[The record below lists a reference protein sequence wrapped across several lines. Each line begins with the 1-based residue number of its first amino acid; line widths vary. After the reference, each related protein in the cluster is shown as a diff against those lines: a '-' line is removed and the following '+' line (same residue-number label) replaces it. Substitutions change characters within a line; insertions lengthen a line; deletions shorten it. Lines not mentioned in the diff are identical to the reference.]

1 VSRRKPLKL
10 RTPRSTTARSVK
22 RTAIGALAVV
32 GLLTGCSGGT
42 DRGDVLADLATQGAE
57 TLEALPEVAAAA
69 TAAVETACASGEKA
83 DFDAAAEDV
92 AAAQTRWHE
101 AEAFWVGPATD
112 LRSNS
117 IVDWPA
123 NAQDVDDL
131 VAAEEPATIDVD
143 YLAAYVGADT
153 RGYGAV
159 LTLLE
164 QAPLDERQC
173 DYANAATALA
183 ESGIDAVTAA
193 WTDPDD
199 GEPYRDELADPE
211 VGIDAV
217 VNHLLALLAN
227 KDAANLEARS
237 NSVEDLLFGPEGD
250 SGLSALLDDDLT
262 AQLRSETDELI
273 AATKDGEAAAD
284 DEPSEAAL
292 AAMNELRATVATQV
306 VAELGVTVTFSDADG
321 DSAG

>member
-1 VSRRKPLKL
+1 
-10 RTPRSTTARSVK
+10 
-22 RTAIGALAVV
+22 
-32 GLLTGCSGGT
+32 
-42 DRGDVLADLATQGAE
+42 
-57 TLEALPEVAAAA
+57 
-69 TAAVETACASGEKA
+69 
-83 DFDAAAEDV
+83 
-92 AAAQTRWHE
+92 
-101 AEAFWVGPATD
+101 
-112 LRSNS
+112 
-117 IVDWPA
+117 
-123 NAQDVDDL
+123 
-131 VAAEEPATIDVD
+131 
-143 YLAAYVGADT
+143 
-153 RGYGAV
+153 
-159 LTLLE
+159 LLE

>member
-1 VSRRKPLKL
+1 MSRRKPLKL

-101 AEAFWVGPATD
+101 AEAFWVGPAGG
-112 LRSNS
+112 LQPSS
-117 IVDWPA
+117 IGDWPA

-173 DYANAATALA
+173 GYANAATALA

>member
-1 VSRRKPLKL
+1 MSRRKPLKL

-131 VAAEEPATIDVD
+131 VAAEEPATIDVN

-273 AATKDGEAAAD
+273 C
-284 DEPSEAAL
+284 
-292 AAMNELRATVATQV
+292 
-306 VAELGVTVTFSDADG
+306 G
-321 DSAG
+321 DQGRRSGCRR

>member
-1 VSRRKPLKL
+1 MSRRKPLKR
-10 RTPRSTTARSVK
+10 RTPRSTTARSTK
-22 RTAIGALAVV
+22 RTAVGALVVV

-69 TAAVETACASGEKA
+69 TAAVQTACASGEKA
-83 DFDAAAEDV
+83 DFDAAVEDV

-101 AEAFWVGPATD
+101 AEAFWLGPATD

-131 VAAEEPATIDVD
+131 VAAEEPATIDVN

-199 GEPYRDELADPE
+199 GEPYRDELADPA

-217 VNHLLALLAN
+217 VNHLLALLTN
-227 KDAANLEARS
+227 KDAANWEARS

-262 AQLRSETDELI
+262 AQLRTETDELI
-273 AATKDGEAAAD
+273 SATRDGEAAAD

>member
-1 VSRRKPLKL
+1 MSRRKPLKR
-10 RTPRSTTARSVK
+10 RTPRSTTARSTK
-22 RTAIGALAVV
+22 RTAVGALVVV

-69 TAAVETACASGEKA
+69 TAAVQTACASGEKA
-83 DFDAAAEDV
+83 DFDAAVEDV

-101 AEAFWVGPATD
+101 AEAFWLGPATD

-262 AQLRSETDELI
+262 AQLRTETDELI
-273 AATKDGEAAAD
+273 SATRDGEAAAD

>member
-1 VSRRKPLKL
+1 MSRRKPLKM
-10 RTPRSTTARSVK
+10 RTPRSTTARSTK
-22 RTAIGALAVV
+22 RTAVGALVVV

-173 DYANAATALA
+173 GYANAATALA

-262 AQLRSETDELI
+262 AQLRTETDELI
-273 AATKDGEAAAD
+273 SATRDGEAAAD

>member
-1 VSRRKPLKL
+1 MSRRKPLKL

-101 AEAFWVGPATD
+101 AEAFWLGPATD

>member
-1 VSRRKPLKL
+1 MSRRKPLKL

>member
-1 VSRRKPLKL
+1 MSRRKPLKL

-101 AEAFWVGPATD
+101 AEAFWLGPATD

-131 VAAEEPATIDVD
+131 VAAEEPATIDVN

>member
-1 VSRRKPLKL
+1 MSRRKPLKL

-69 TAAVETACASGEKA
+69 TAAVQTACASGEKA
-83 DFDAAAEDV
+83 DFDAAVEDV

-101 AEAFWVGPATD
+101 AEAFWLGPATD

-131 VAAEEPATIDVD
+131 VAAEEPATIDVN

-173 DYANAATALA
+173 GYANAATALA

>member
-1 VSRRKPLKL
+1 MSRRKPLKR
-10 RTPRSTTARSVK
+10 RTPRSTTARSTK
-22 RTAIGALAVV
+22 RTAVGALVVV

-69 TAAVETACASGEKA
+69 TAAVQTACASGEKA
-83 DFDAAAEDV
+83 DFDAAVEDV

-101 AEAFWVGPATD
+101 AEAFWLGPATD

-131 VAAEEPATIDVD
+131 VAAEEPATIDVN

-199 GEPYRDELADPE
+199 GEPYRDALAYPA

-217 VNHLLALLAN
+217 VNHLLALLTN
-227 KDAANLEARS
+227 KDAANWEARS

-262 AQLRSETDELI
+262 AQLRTETDELI
-273 AATKDGEAAAD
+273 SATRDGEAAAD

>member
-1 VSRRKPLKL
+1 MSRRKPLKR
-10 RTPRSTTARSVK
+10 RTPRSTTARSTK
-22 RTAIGALAVV
+22 RTAVGALVVV

>member
-1 VSRRKPLKL
+1 MKL

-101 AEAFWVGPATD
+101 AEAFWLGPATD

>member
-1 VSRRKPLKL
+1 M
-10 RTPRSTTARSVK
+10 RTPRSTTARSTK
-22 RTAIGALAVV
+22 RTAVGALVVV

-69 TAAVETACASGEKA
+69 TAAVQTACASGEKA
-83 DFDAAAEDV
+83 DFDAAVEDV

-101 AEAFWVGPATD
+101 AEAFWLGPATD

-131 VAAEEPATIDVD
+131 VAAEEPATIDVN

-262 AQLRSETDELI
+262 AQLRTETDELI
-273 AATKDGEAAAD
+273 SATKDGEAAAD

>member
-1 VSRRKPLKL
+1 MSRRKPLKL

-262 AQLRSETDELI
+262 AQLRTETDELI
-273 AATKDGEAAAD
+273 SATKDGEAAAD

>member
-69 TAAVETACASGEKA
+69 TAAVQTACASGEKA

-131 VAAEEPATIDVD
+131 VAAEEPATIDVN

>member
-1 VSRRKPLKL
+1 MSRRKPLKL

-69 TAAVETACASGEKA
+69 TAAVQTACASGEKA
-83 DFDAAAEDV
+83 DFDAAVEDV

-101 AEAFWVGPATD
+101 AEAFWLGPATD

-131 VAAEEPATIDVD
+131 VAAEEPATIDVN

>member
-1 VSRRKPLKL
+1 MSRRKPLKL

-69 TAAVETACASGEKA
+69 TAAVQTACASGEKA

>member
-1 VSRRKPLKL
+1 MSRRKPLKM
-10 RTPRSTTARSVK
+10 RTPRSTTARSTK
-22 RTAIGALAVV
+22 RTAVGALVVV

-217 VNHLLALLAN
+217 VNHLLALLTN
-227 KDAANLEARS
+227 KDAANWEARS

-262 AQLRSETDELI
+262 AQLRTETDELI
-273 AATKDGEAAAD
+273 SATKDGEAAAD

>member
-1 VSRRKPLKL
+1 MSRRKPLKR
-10 RTPRSTTARSVK
+10 RTPRSTTARSTK
-22 RTAIGALAVV
+22 RTAVGALVVV

-69 TAAVETACASGEKA
+69 TAAVQTACASGEKA
-83 DFDAAAEDV
+83 DFDAAVEDV

-131 VAAEEPATIDVD
+131 VAAEEPATIDVN

-173 DYANAATALA
+173 GYANAATALA

-237 NSVEDLLFGPEGD
+237 TSI
-250 SGLSALLDDDLT
+250 SAT
-262 AQLRSETDELI
+262 R
-273 AATKDGEAAAD
+273 DGEAAAD

>member
-1 VSRRKPLKL
+1 MSRRKPLKM
-10 RTPRSTTARSVK
+10 RTPRSTTARSTK
-22 RTAIGALAVV
+22 RTAVGALVVV

-57 TLEALPEVAAAA
+57 TLEALPEVAATA

-101 AEAFWVGPATD
+101 AEAFWLGPATD

>member
-1 VSRRKPLKL
+1 MSRRKPLKM
-10 RTPRSTTARSVK
+10 RTPRSTTARSTK
-22 RTAIGALAVV
+22 RTAIGALVVV
-32 GLLTGCSGGT
+32 GMLTGCSGGT

>member
-1 VSRRKPLKL
+1 MSRRKPLKR
-10 RTPRSTTARSVK
+10 RTPRSTTARSTK
-22 RTAIGALAVV
+22 RTAVGALVVV

-131 VAAEEPATIDVD
+131 VAAEEPATIDVN

>member
-1 VSRRKPLKL
+1 M
-10 RTPRSTTARSVK
+10 RTPRSTTARSTK
-22 RTAIGALAVV
+22 RTAVGALVVV

-69 TAAVETACASGEKA
+69 TAAVQTACASGEKA
-83 DFDAAAEDV
+83 DFDAAVEDV

-131 VAAEEPATIDVD
+131 VAAEEPATIDVN

>member
-1 VSRRKPLKL
+1 MSRRKPLKR
-10 RTPRSTTARSVK
+10 RTPRSTTARSTK
-22 RTAIGALAVV
+22 RTAVGALVVV

-69 TAAVETACASGEKA
+69 TAAVQTACASGEKA
-83 DFDAAAEDV
+83 DFDAAVEDV

-101 AEAFWVGPATD
+101 AEAFWLGPATD

-131 VAAEEPATIDVD
+131 VAAEEPATIDVN

-262 AQLRSETDELI
+262 AQLRTETDELI
-273 AATKDGEAAAD
+273 SATKDGEAAAD

>member
-1 VSRRKPLKL
+1 MSRRKPLKL

-262 AQLRSETDELI
+262 AQLRTETDELI
-273 AATKDGEAAAD
+273 SATRDGEAAAD

>member
-1 VSRRKPLKL
+1 MSRRKPLKM
-10 RTPRSTTARSVK
+10 RTLGSTTARSTK
-22 RTAIGALAVV
+22 RTAIGALVVV
-32 GLLTGCSGGT
+32 GMLTGCSGGT

-131 VAAEEPATIDVD
+131 VEAEEPATIDVD

-237 NSVEDLLFGPEGD
+237 NSVEDLLFGPDGD
-250 SGLSALLDDDLT
+250 SGLSALLGDDLT

-292 AAMNELRATVATQV
+292 AAMDELRATVATQV

>member
-1 VSRRKPLKL
+1 MKL

>member
-1 VSRRKPLKL
+1 MSRRKPLKL

-227 KDAANLEARS
+227 KDAANWEARS
-237 NSVEDLLFGPEGD
+237 NSVEDL
-250 SGLSALLDDDLT
+250 
-262 AQLRSETDELI
+262 LRSETDELI

>member
-1 VSRRKPLKL
+1 M
-10 RTPRSTTARSVK
+10 
-22 RTAIGALAVV
+22 
-32 GLLTGCSGGT
+32 
-42 DRGDVLADLATQGAE
+42 
-57 TLEALPEVAAAA
+57 
-69 TAAVETACASGEKA
+69 
-83 DFDAAAEDV
+83 
-92 AAAQTRWHE
+92 
-101 AEAFWVGPATD
+101 
-112 LRSNS
+112 
-117 IVDWPA
+117 
-123 NAQDVDDL
+123 
-131 VAAEEPATIDVD
+131 
-143 YLAAYVGADT
+143 GADT

-262 AQLRSETDELI
+262 AQLRTETDELI
-273 AATKDGEAAAD
+273 SATRDGEAAAD

>member
-237 NSVEDLLFGPEGD
+237 NSVEDLLFGPEG
-250 SGLSALLDDDLT
+250 GQRPQRPA
-262 AQLRSETDELI
+262 RRR
-273 AATKDGEAAAD
+273 
-284 DEPSEAAL
+284 PHRPAAL
-292 AAMNELRATVATQV
+292 RDRRV
-306 VAELGVTVTFSDADG
+306 DCG
-321 DSAG
+321 DQGRRSGCRR

>member
-1 VSRRKPLKL
+1 MSRRKPLKM
-10 RTPRSTTARSVK
+10 RTPRSTTARSTK
-22 RTAIGALAVV
+22 RTAVGALVVV

-69 TAAVETACASGEKA
+69 TAAVQTACASGEKA
-83 DFDAAAEDV
+83 DFDAAVEDV

-101 AEAFWVGPATD
+101 AEAFWLGPATD

-131 VAAEEPATIDVD
+131 VAAEEPATIDVN

-173 DYANAATALA
+173 GYANAATALA

-273 AATKDGEAAAD
+273 SATKDGEAAAD
-284 DEPSEAAL
+284 AAPREAA
-292 AAMNELRATVATQV
+292 
-306 VAELGVTVTFSDADG
+306 
-321 DSAG
+321 

>member
-1 VSRRKPLKL
+1 MSRRKLLKL
-10 RTPRSTTARSVK
+10 RTPRSTTARSAK
-22 RTAIGALAVV
+22 GTAIGALVVV

-131 VAAEEPATIDVD
+131 VEAEEPATIDVD
-143 YLAAYVGADT
+143 SLAAYVGADT

-164 QAPLDERQC
+164 EAPLDERQC

-262 AQLRSETDELI
+262 AKLRSETDELI

-292 AAMNELRATVATQV
+292 VAMNELRATVATQV